1 LAQSAPVPTAARE
14 YKFGV
19 FTLDARTGDLRK
31 HGIPIK
37 MQVLPAQAL
46 LTLIAR
52 QGELVTRDELRRRLW
67 ANDTF
72 VDFEH
77 SISSA
82 INKVRTALNDSAKHP
97 RYIETVGRQGYRFI
111 YPVTTVLAPTE
122 TEIAPVAVPAPA
134 IQMDAKW
141 VRFWVVL
148 AALVIGV
155 GGLAYWRIQENS
167 HASVRSIAVLPL
179 KNLSSDPEQEF
190 LAEGLTDELIT
201 RLASLQGLKVISR
214 TSSMQYKD
222 SKKPLPQIAKEL
234 NVDAVV
240 EGSVL
245 RSGGRVRITAELIH
259 AKDDHHIWAQSYE
272 RDQRDIFALQNEVT
286 SAIAESIQLK
296 IAPETRQQ
304 LAVTHRI
311 DPQAHED
318 YLRGKHYWSKR
329 SPEDFNRAIDYYQ
342 RAIARDPNYAEAY
355 AGLANTYALI
365 GGYSLVAQGPFI
377 EKAREAAKR
386 AVSLDPR
393 LADAHVAL
401 AVIAQNYD
409 WDWKR
414 AESEYRRAIEL
425 DGNNA
430 TAHQWYGEFLSY
442 RGRFREAFDE
452 IGRAEQLDP
461 LSLIIKADK
470 GAIFLFARRYPQAIE
485 IFKEVLAQE
494 PLYGRAHIIQYA
506 YVLNGQFDEALQ
518 DSEQLRRANDSR
530 AAQAGQGFILARKG
544 DTRAARAILRD
555 LQAKN
560 DAGDDPIAVLIVQV
574 GLNDKDAAFASLER
588 AYELHSTAIST
599 LKENPIFDS
608 LRNDPR
614 FADLL
619 KRVGLAD

>member
-1 LAQSAPVPTAARE
+1 MALAV
-14 YKFGV
+14 
-19 FTLDARTGDLRK
+19 
-31 HGIPIK
+31 
-37 MQVLPAQAL
+37 
-46 LTLIAR
+46 
-52 QGELVTRDELRRRLW
+52 
-67 ANDTF
+67 
-72 VDFEH
+72 
-77 SISSA
+77 
-82 INKVRTALNDSAKHP
+82 
-97 RYIETVGRQGYRFI
+97 
-111 YPVTTVLAPTE
+111 
-122 TEIAPVAVPAPA
+122 
-134 IQMDAKW
+134 
-141 VRFWVVL
+141 
-148 AALVIGV
+148 LVIGV
-155 GGLAYWRIQENS
+155 GGFAYWRIRENS

-214 TSSMQYKD
+214 TSSMQYKA

-272 RDQRDIFALQNEVT
+272 RDQRDIFAVQSEVT

-311 DPQAHED
+311 DAQAHED

-365 GGYSLVAQGPFI
+365 GGYALVAQGPFI
-377 EKAREAAKR
+377 EKAREAAQR
-386 AVSLDPR
+386 ALTLDPR

-430 TAHQWYGEFLSY
+430 TAHHWYGEFLSY
-442 RGRFREAFDE
+442 QGRFRAAFDE
-452 IGRAEQLDP
+452 IGRAQQLDP

-470 GAIFLFARRYPQAIE
+470 GATFMFARQYPQAIE
-485 IFKEVLAQE
+485 QFKEVLAQE

-506 YVLNGQFDEALQ
+506 YALNGQFDEALR
-518 DSEQLRRANDSR
+518 DSAQLRRANDSR
-530 AAQAGQGFILARKG
+530 AAEAGEGYILARKG
-544 DTRAARAILRD
+544 DTKAARAILKD
-555 LQAKN
+555 LQEKN

-599 LKENPIFDS
+599 LKVHPIFDP

-614 FADLL
+614 FTALM